1 MPASAFILWYSYAI
15 SKIRYQNGADMVR
28 ADLLIFDF
36 DGTLVN
42 SGEDLVISVNN
53 TLGKLGLPA
62 RPPGEIISFV
72 GDGVDKLM
80 ERSIGPGRLDMFDEA
95 LRIFTENYSQQ
106 MLQHTRL
113 YPDVKEVLGHFRE
126 KRKLIITNKR
136 YRFTKEIA
144 DFLGITPYFDEIIGR
159 DSYPYSKPDPRVLI
173 EAMERYHTDG
183 GHTVVIGDGVND
195 IKMARQAGAL
205 VCAYLNGLGKR
216 DELLEL
222 NPDLVC
228 ENLREITKLIA

>member
-1 MPASAFILWYSYAI
+1 
-15 SKIRYQNGADMVR
+15 MVR

-42 SGEDLVISVNN
+42 SGEDLIISVNH

-62 RPPGEIISFV
+62 RQPGEIISFV
-72 GDGVDKLM
+72 GDGVDKLI
-80 ERSIGPGRLDMFDEA
+80 ERSVGPGGMNRFDEA
-95 LRIFTENYSQQ
+95 LRIFTEYYSKQ
-106 MLQHTRL
+106 MLKNTRL
-113 YPDVKEVLGHFRE
+113 YPDVKEVLEHFRE

-144 DFLGITPYFDEIIGR
+144 DFLGITPYFNEIIGR
-159 DSYPYSKPDPRVLI
+159 DNYPYSKPDPRVLV
-173 EAMERYHTDG
+173 EAMDRHHTDG
-183 GHTVVIGDGVND
+183 DHTIVIGDGVND
-195 IKMARQAGAL
+195 IKMAKQAGAL

-216 DELLEL
+216 DELLDL